1 MVGQRFRESFEI
13 GRATRNINVRGH
25 FVRLAGVAAF
35 GFEKFIET
43 LVDALG
49 HFVEQLDARGLGELA
64 PRLAQGGAGCGH
76 GGIHFFPARFVHK
89 PYQAVVHGA
98 AVFKS
103 FAALRADIHAVD
115 KMFEFLHGWFPE

>member
-1 MVGQRFRESFEI
+1 MRSATLLSNSMRAAWVGLPQGS
-13 GRATRNINVRGH
+13 
-25 FVRLAGVAAF
+25 L
-35 GFEKFIET
+35 K
-43 LVDALG
+43 
-49 HFVEQLDARGLGELA
+49 
-64 PRLAQGGAGCGH
+64 GGAGCGH